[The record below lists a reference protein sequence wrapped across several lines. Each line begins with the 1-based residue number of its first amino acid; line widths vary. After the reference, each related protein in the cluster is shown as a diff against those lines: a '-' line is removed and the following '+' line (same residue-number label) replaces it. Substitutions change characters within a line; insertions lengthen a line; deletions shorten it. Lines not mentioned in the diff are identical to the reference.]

1 MCCKMS
7 QNLIS
12 FFVTCALLT
21 FFIELALN
29 KTFEFPT
36 NLSRLKSAMLMDPME
51 YLATWSSG
59 PP

>member
-1 MCCKMS
+1 MS

-29 KTFEFPT
+29 KNFEFPT